1 MIWLRSFLFNI
12 AFWVWTAAIHL
23 PGLVLLLP
31 GVPRTWILVPGRVWA
46 AGVMWLL
53 RVITGVRSEIR
64 GQENLP
70 DGPCLIASKHQ
81 SAWDTLIFS
90 LVLHDHSFV
99 LKQELLWIPVFGW
112 YLKRY
117 GVVAIDRQGGAK
129 ALRRMVRESQAIAGR
144 GRKIVI
150 FPEGTR
156 VPPGETRAYH
166 PGVAALYRELQLP
179 VVPVALTSG
188 DHWGRRAFRKV
199 PGTIRLAFLPP
210 IPPGLSRKDFMARL
224 SRDLEAGSA
233 ELRHADTAAT
243 PARDDG

>member
-1 MIWLRSFLFNI
+1 MIWLRSLLFNV
-12 AFWVWTAAIHL
+12 AFWVWTAAVHL
-23 PGLVLLLP
+23 PSLVLLLP
-31 GVPRTWILVPGRVWA
+31 GVPRVWILSVGRFWV

-53 RVITGVRSEIR
+53 RVVAGVRSEIR

-90 LVLHDHSFV
+90 LIVRDHSFV

-112 YLKRY
+112 YLKRF
-117 GVVAIDRQGGAK
+117 GVVAIDRRSGAK
-129 ALRRMVRESQAIAGR
+129 ALRRMVRESQALAGQ

-233 ELRHADTAAT
+233 ELRRMDAAGA
-243 PARDDG
+243 PARGNG